1 MSNRKS
7 TIYLRYFDF
16 IISFLYFSVTGS
28 PKTTIKSVNTGLSQL
43 NNPFLNRQNQVVQ
56 QTGAMPHYG
65 GGAEKCARCSK
76 SVYLAEKKIG
86 AGRVC
91 IQIFLKHKFIIF
103 ICSPFIQVALVVKH
117 VIVN

>member
-1 MSNRKS
+1 
-7 TIYLRYFDF
+7 
-16 IISFLYFSVTGS
+16 
-28 PKTTIKSVNTGLSQL
+28 
-43 NNPFLNRQNQVVQ
+43 
-56 QTGAMPHYG
+56 MPHYG

-91 IQIFLKHKFIIF
+91 IQISLIHHISYKDLLFFTF
-103 ICSPFIQVALVVKH
+103 SPFIQVVLVVKH